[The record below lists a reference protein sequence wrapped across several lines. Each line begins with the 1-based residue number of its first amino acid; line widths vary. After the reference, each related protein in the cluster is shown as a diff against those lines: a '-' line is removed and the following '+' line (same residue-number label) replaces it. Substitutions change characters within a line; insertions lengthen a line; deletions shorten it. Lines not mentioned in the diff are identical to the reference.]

1 MSSSSK
7 FLIFSCFRNLISMYV
22 IIDIQLLSR
31 RTNSFDSS
39 VNALESGEFS
49 FQTLFLLSDENDI
62 KY

>member
-1 MSSSSK
+1 
-7 FLIFSCFRNLISMYV
+7 MYV
-22 IIDIQLLSR
+22 IIDIQLLST

>member
-1 MSSSSK
+1 
-7 FLIFSCFRNLISMYV
+7 MYV